1 VHFTGLDWAIILT
14 YLGGSLLA
22 GLYGKKYISGIS
34 EYLVAGRTM
43 GVCVG
48 IATLAATENGTVSF
62 MYYAQL
68 GYRTGFS
75 AFMNSLLLGLALIF
89 VGQTGFV
96 VRKLR
101 ALRLMT
107 IPEFFEKRYS
117 RRLRILCAIL
127 MATGGILNLGIF
139 LKVEGTFLTIIS
151 GLPIRYLNVIMVGIL
166 GLETVYTVLGGM
178 VSILITDFIQFVFLS
193 QATVLVTIYTIHN
206 VGWGKMHDAVR
217 ATMGAGGFN
226 PIINPEYGWAYIA
239 FMILSDLSG
248 DACWQPIEMRGFSTR
263 DPKTSQRVFYWTGI
277 IFLALGL
284 MPMQWGIAALARLGP
299 GFDSLQAMPV
309 FLTTILPAGILG
321 LVTAGMLA
329 ATMSVNSS
337 YLLSW
342 SSIIAQDIIIP
353 LRKKALSSRG
363 QVVLNRFTNLFV
375 SLFILFWSLWYTLPG
390 PAYFY
395 LFVMAT
401 VFLAGTFAAVIGGLY
416 WKRANTLGA
425 YCALAFGIVG
435 VVGFFFFNIKAGYAG
450 SAAFALA
457 AAGMVG
463 GSLLGKNEHHKLLR
477 MQEAALQ
484 ASSAEREEG

>member
-1 VHFTGLDWAIILT
+1 MHFSGLDWAIILF
-14 YLGGSLLA
+14 YLSGTLLA
-22 GLYGKKYISGIS
+22 GLYGKRFISGIS
-34 EYLVAGRTM
+34 EYLVAGRAM

-48 IATLAATENGTVSF
+48 IATLAATENGTISF

-68 GYRTGFS
+68 GYKTGFS
-75 AFMNSLLLGLALIF
+75 AFMNSFLLGVALIF
-89 VGQTGFV
+89 MGQTGFV

-117 RRLRILCAIL
+117 RNLRILCAVL

-139 LKVEGTFLTIIS
+139 LKVEGTFLTIVS
-151 GLPIRYLNVIMVGIL
+151 GLPIRYLNATMVGIL
-166 GLETVYTVLGGM
+166 LLETVYTVLGGM

-193 QATVLVTIYTIHN
+193 QATVLITIYTIHS
-206 VGWGKMHDAVR
+206 VGWGKMHDAVQS
-217 ATMGAGGFN
+217 TMGAGGFN
-226 PIINPEYGWAYIA
+226 PIINPEYGWMYII

-284 MPMQWGIAALARLGP
+284 MPMQWGIAALAKLGP
-299 GFDSLQAMPV
+299 GMDSLQAMPI
-309 FLTTILPAGILG
+309 FLASILPAGILG

-353 LRKKALSSRG
+353 LKQRPLSSRS
-363 QVVLNRFTNLFV
+363 QVVLNRVTNLLV
-375 SLFILFWSLWYTLPG
+375 SLFILFWSIWYTPPG

-425 YCALAFGIVG
+425 YCALGFGIVG
-435 VVGFFFFNIKAGYAG
+435 VIGFFFFNISAGYAG
-450 SAAFALA
+450 TAAFVLA
-457 AAGMVG
+457 AIGMIG
-463 GSLLGKNEHHKLLR
+463 GSLLGKSEHYKLVR
-477 MQEAALQ
+477 MEEEALQ
-484 ASSAEREEG
+484 AAANSASGR

>member
-1 VHFTGLDWAIILT
+1 VHFTGLDWAIIVI
-14 YLGGSLLA
+14 YLVGSLVA
-22 GLYGKKYISGIS
+22 GLYGKRYISGIS
-34 EYLVAGRTM
+34 EYLVAGRTV
-43 GVCVG
+43 GVFVG

-68 GYRTGFS
+68 GYKTGFS
-75 AFMNSLLLGLALIF
+75 AFMNSFLLGVTLIF
-89 VGQTGFV
+89 MGQTGFV

-151 GLPIRYLNVIMVGIL
+151 GLPIRYLNVTMVGIL
-166 GLETVYTVLGGM
+166 VVETVYTVLGGM
-178 VSILITDFIQFVFLS
+178 VSILITDFVQFVFLS
-193 QATVLVTIYTIHN
+193 QASVLITIYAIKY
-206 VGWGKMHDAVR
+206 VGWGKMHDAVLQG
-217 ATMGAGGFN
+217 MGPGGFN

-277 IFLALGL
+277 VFLALGL
-284 MPMQWGIAALARLGP
+284 MPMQWGIAALAALGP
-299 GFDSLQAMPV
+299 GFDSLQAMPI
-309 FLTTILPAGILG
+309 FLTRILPAGILG
-321 LVTAGMLA
+321 LVTSGMLA

-353 LRKKALSSRG
+353 LRKKPLGSRG
-363 QVVLNRFTNLFV
+363 QVALNRITNLLI

-425 YCALAFGIVG
+425 YCALAFGVVG

-450 SAAFALA
+450 SAAFILA
-457 AAGMVG
+457 GLGMVG
-463 GSLLGKNEHHKLLR
+463 GSLLRKSEHYKLVR
-477 MQEAALQ
+477 MEEAALP
-484 ASSAEREEG
+484 AAGGDANDV